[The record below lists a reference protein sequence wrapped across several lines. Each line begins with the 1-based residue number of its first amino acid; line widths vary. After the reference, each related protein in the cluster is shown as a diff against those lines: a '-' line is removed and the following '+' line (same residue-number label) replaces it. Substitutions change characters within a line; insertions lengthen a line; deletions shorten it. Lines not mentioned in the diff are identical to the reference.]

1 MKFLD
6 SMVSRVRARFYK
18 LSGIFREVLFL
29 ILLFLPVQ
37 FALMSRQPRTDVM
50 TFTSL
55 DLSSRS
61 LPGRPR
67 RSANVCDV
75 SCQALCR
82 HCPFIPVFKDT
93 WGQNKCQSRL
103 TVFFCPLCM
112 RRLHTKQEVWE
123 RRRSS
128 CEIQPPLSGPFSARR
143 GIWLQRATAHASVK
157 NDSDHRR
164 FLAASPGW
172 HTHAIR

>member
-103 TVFFCPLCM
+103 TVFFLPLVYAEVAYEAGSM
-112 RRLHTKQEVWE
+112 GAPQEQL
-123 RRRSS
+123 RD
-128 CEIQPPLSGPFSARR
+128 PA
-143 GIWLQRATAHASVK
+143 ASVWALFGAAR
-157 NDSDHRR
+157 H
-164 FLAASPGW
+164 LAATRDG
-172 HTHAIR
+172 TRLCQK